1 MPTATMTLTKE
12 ADKIVG
18 VISGQQGDIGVE
30 AEVKDKAV
38 SMWASVPTQ
47 NGSIDIT
54 FTGMADGNTMK
65 GTVDFGGQGGGDWIA
80 SRAAAPA
87 GATPPPAAEARIDVT
102 GTWNFEVTL
111 EFGTG
116 SSTMTFKQD
125 GENLTGQY
133 NGQYGQAEL
142 VGTVK
147 GNEITFSYELVREAM
162 TAQVSVLRDRR
173 EGQDEG
179 DAQHR

>member
-1 MPTATMTLTKE
+1 MKTLIAAAALLLATGAPSYAQNADITGRWEITVTTGQGQMPTATMTLTKE

-80 SRAAAPA
+80 SRAAAGGGRRVPRRRRPPRPGSTSPA
-87 GATPPPAAEARIDVT
+87 P
-102 GTWNFEVTL
+102 GT
-111 EFGTG
+111 
-116 SSTMTFKQD
+116 SK
-125 GENLTGQY
+125 
-133 NGQYGQAEL
+133 
-142 VGTVK
+142 
-147 GNEITFSYELVREAM
+147 
-162 TAQVSVLRDRR
+162 
-173 EGQDEG
+173 
-179 DAQHR
+179 